1 METLFESDV
10 HMISPA
16 LKRRKAMFL
25 CCLILIAAFKI
36 ELLNSN
42 MTYIT
47 ILVYPS
53 MKVILILYIC
63 HFDNFYRAV
72 KSSR

>member
-1 METLFESDV
+1 
-10 HMISPA
+10 
-16 LKRRKAMFL
+16 MFL